1 MKSDNHD
8 DISLNINTLITC
20 LFFRKN
26 RDNQIEML
34 TIRSPE
40 DGGAAWSV
48 PQGKV
53 GMADFLDCEPSR
65 VEDRMILKTF
75 VKNHFKNA
83 VNVDF
88 DQADLEII
96 RLGDYTLVCSVSE
109 VNTNPMIG
117 DQMSMVCD
125 VDLSEINGAG
135 SSSHHGLESQWADI
149 WDFMGNNTELLHN
162 NLMDAIIKLL
172 QKMD

>member
-1 MKSDNHD
+1 
-8 DISLNINTLITC
+8 
-20 LFFRKN
+20 
-26 RDNQIEML
+26 
-34 TIRSPE
+34 
-40 DGGAAWSV
+40 
-48 PQGKV
+48 
-53 GMADFLDCEPSR
+53 
-65 VEDRMILKTF
+65 MILKTF